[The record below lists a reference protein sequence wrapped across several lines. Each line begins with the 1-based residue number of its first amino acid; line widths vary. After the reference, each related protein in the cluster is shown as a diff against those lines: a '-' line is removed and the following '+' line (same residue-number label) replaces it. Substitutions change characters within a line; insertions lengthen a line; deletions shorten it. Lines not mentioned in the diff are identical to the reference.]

1 MIIILG
7 SVQMAPGQ
15 RDAAIAVGLEHCAR
29 SRAEPGCLSHDCH
42 VDAADPDKLVFVERW
57 ADMAAVRT
65 HFTVPA
71 TGEFVRRMAALSS
84 APPQMA
90 LSDATER
97 PVG

>member
-7 SVQMAPGQ
+7 SIQMAPGQ

-29 SRAEPGCLSHDCH
+29 SRAEPGCISHDCH

-65 HFTVPA
+65 HFAVPA
-71 TGEFVRRMAALSS
+71 SGEFVRRMATLASE
-84 APPQMA
+84 PPQMS
-90 LSDATER
+90 LYDATER